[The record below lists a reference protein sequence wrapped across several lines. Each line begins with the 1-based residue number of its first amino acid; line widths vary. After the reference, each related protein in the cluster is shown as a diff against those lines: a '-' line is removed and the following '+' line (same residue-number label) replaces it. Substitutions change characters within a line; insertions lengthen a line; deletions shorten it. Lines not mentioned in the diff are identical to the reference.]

1 MAESKS
7 TRVALQFF
15 PDDFRHREVLAI
27 LRKRPRSMTDFVVT
41 AISHYVRC
49 PYAEND
55 GLDRELVRSI
65 VKEVLQ
71 EMAEH
76 GELSITPANSKG
88 SSPDA
93 PSNADLSDLS
103 DVMDM
108 FRR

>member
-1 MAESKS
+1 MAESKA

-15 PDDFRHREVLAI
+15 PDDFRHKEVLAI

-41 AISHYVRC
+41 AILHYVRC

-65 VKEVLQ
+65 VKEVLK
-71 EMAEH
+71 EMIEQ
-76 GELSITPANSKG
+76 GDLSIASHSQNG
-88 SSPDA
+88 SNTDA
-93 PSNADLSDLS
+93 PSTDDLSELS
-103 DVMDM
+103 GVMDM

>member
-41 AISHYVRC
+41 AVSHYVRC

-65 VKEVLQ
+65 VKDVLK
-71 EMAEH
+71 EMIDC
-76 GELSITPANSKG
+76 GELSLSSQSQKG
-88 SSPDA
+88 SSADT
-93 PSNADLSDLS
+93 PSSADLSELG